1 MHRNIF
7 ELVSKTN
14 KEFDLNS
21 NKIKQFGID
30 CNELVSEKYQLKRE
44 TQAFSIEI
52 LKHLTEVKLI

>member
-30 CNELVSEKYQLKRE
+30 CNDLVSEKYQLKKGN
-44 TQAFSIEI
+44 TSFFD
-52 LKHLTEVKLI
+52 